1 MCVVRPE
8 LAEPMPKEG
17 STEHVRKYVFQLHTT
32 KKGRNKCFAFLQSH
46 QLVVVVP
53 LAVAVAVADKGQKG
67 SFEKKKKKKKS
78 QIE

>member
-53 LAVAVAVADKGQKG
+53 LAVAAIQGQKG
-67 SFEKKKKKKKS
+67 SLKKRSRRRKKES
-78 QIE
+78 N